1 MYNDKTIVFFF
12 LFFFKLD
19 KIFSCHVI
27 LGCIEL
33 KRKLTST
40 PPYPLYFNAKHQ
52 DDLNQVIP
60 NIFNEDARQ

>member
-1 MYNDKTIVFFF
+1 M
-12 LFFFKLD
+12 LD